1 MHVTQ
6 KCVDLYHCLLGRL
19 PYKVSRNPCDR
30 TYSPHGVVFL
40 RYSVCANGIAPL
52 PADIVIT
59 LCTRILS
66 RSGSTEPQLCYDD
79 AFTHIESL
87 IFLYKT
93 FYMRQKCHLI

>member
-1 MHVTQ
+1 MQVTQ
-6 KCVDLYHCLLGRL
+6 KCVDLYHCSLGGL

-66 RSGSTEPQLCYDD
+66 RSGSTEPQLCNDD